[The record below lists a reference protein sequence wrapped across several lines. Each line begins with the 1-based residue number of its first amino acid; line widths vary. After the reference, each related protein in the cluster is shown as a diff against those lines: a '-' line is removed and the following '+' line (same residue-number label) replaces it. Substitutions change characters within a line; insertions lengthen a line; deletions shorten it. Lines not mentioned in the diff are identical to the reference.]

1 MNYQKNIQKKLTSL
15 RKAYDTLKIKN
26 PNHELLKY
34 AGPYIPINGIYFKK
48 GFIENYGTNEGDGEC
63 YDNYKKDLEHALTN

>member
-1 MNYQKNIQKKLTSL
+1 M
-15 RKAYDTLKIKN
+15 
-26 PNHELLKY
+26 LKY